1 LIRKIYEVDPL
12 VCPKCN
18 GQMRIR
24 AFIEE
29 QEVIKKILTHLGV
42 YLARFKT
49 PPRAP
54 PKKFRLNYSYSQ
66 VPAFDDSLHA
76 DPEYSVDAYLS

>member
-1 LIRKIYEVDPL
+1 MAEDFERCFSCSWQK
-12 VCPKCN
+12 PKT
-18 GQMRIR
+18 GLAAVLRLESWEIS
-24 AFIEE
+24 F
-29 QEVIKKILTHLGV
+29 
-42 YLARFKT
+42 YLARSKA